1 MTTLKDKLIKQ
12 AKTISQA
19 KNEPPWMLN
28 WRLEAVEAIVTQT
41 KPTFGADLTELDY
54 NVLELYKDSA
64 EKKVSDW
71 NEVPQ
76 DIRETFEALGIP
88 KAEQQV
94 LAGVEA
100 QMDSEAIYG
109 RVRDFLTK
117 QGVIFTNLEEAVRNY
132 AEIIQKYLG
141 SLVKYDCNLYTALN
155 SAFWSGGS
163 FLYVPAN
170 IKLEMPLQAFFQ
182 ISTPNLGQFERTLII
197 AETNSEVH
205 YVEGCTAPVY
215 SKDSLHAGVVEVFVK
230 ENANVKYT
238 TIQNWS
244 KNIYNLATKKAL
256 VAKNGTMTW
265 VDGNI
270 GSKVT
275 MKYPAC
281 YLEGEGA
288 HGELISLALTGSD
301 QDIHAGGRMIHIA
314 PNTTS
319 KITSKTVVGHGGKN
333 VYMGEVVIGPDA
345 KGAKAH
351 VECDSLLLAPG
362 AISQSFPKMKVEE
375 PSAEVTHEATTNFI
389 EARKLIYLQRRGLS
403 EKEARDII
411 VEGFL
416 NSSIKELPIE
426 YALEFNKLI
435 SLKIE

>member
-1 MTTLKDKLIKQ
+1 MTALRDKLIKQ
-12 AKTISQA
+12 ANAISQT
-19 KNEPPWMLN
+19 KKEPTWMLE
-28 WRLEAVEAIVTQT
+28 WRLEAVEAILAQA

-54 NVLELYKDSA
+54 NILDLYKKPSD
-64 EKKVSDW
+64 EKVSSW
-71 NEVPQ
+71 EEVPQ
-76 DIRETFEALGIP
+76 DIRETFEVLGIP
-88 KAEQQV
+88 EAERQV

-109 RVRDFLTK
+109 KVREFLTK
-117 QGVIFTNLEEAVRNY
+117 QGVIFTNLEEAVKKY
-132 AEIIQKYLG
+132 PEIVQEYLG
-141 SLVKYDCNLYTALN
+141 TLVKHNCNLYAALN

-163 FLYVPAN
+163 FLYVPADVQ
-170 IKLEMPLQAFFQ
+170 LEMPLQAFFQ
-182 ISTPNLGQFERTLII
+182 INTPNLGQFERTLII
-197 AETNSEVH
+197 AEANSKVH
-205 YVEGCTAPVY
+205 YVEGCTAPIY

-230 ENANVKYT
+230 EKANVKYT

-244 KNIYNLATKKAL
+244 KNIYNLATKKAT
-256 VAKNGTMTW
+256 VAREGTMTW

-333 VYMGEVVIGPDA
+333 VYMGEVLIKPGA
-345 KGAKAH
+345 KGAKSH
-351 VECDSLLLAPG
+351 VECDSLLLDTG
-362 AISQSFPKMKVEE
+362 AISQSFPRMKVDE
-375 PSAEVTHEATTNFI
+375 PTAEVTHEATTNFI
-389 EARKLIYLQRRGLS
+389 ETQRLIYLQRRGLS